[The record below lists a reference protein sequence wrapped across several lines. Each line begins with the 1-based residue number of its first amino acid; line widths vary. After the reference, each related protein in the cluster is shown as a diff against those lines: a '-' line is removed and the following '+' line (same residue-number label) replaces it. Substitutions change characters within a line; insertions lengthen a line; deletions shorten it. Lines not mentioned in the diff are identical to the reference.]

1 MLFTKYDWIEFNLY
15 CIEKDLGIR
24 LSPKEFYNETEAENN
39 FFNVLELYKSF
50 EKKAFRV
57 DVEEG
62 LEKCPI
68 CSGSKILSEQVQKRS
83 ADEGMTNVHKCSECN
98 WKWEN

>member
-1 MLFTKYDWIEFNLY
+1 MSEEWIKFNLD
-15 CIEKDLGIR
+15 CIEKDLDMKI
-24 LSPKEFYNETEAENN
+24 SPNEFYNEGENT
-39 FFNVLELYKSF
+39 FFNKLELYKSF
-50 EKKAFRV
+50 EKKTFRI